1 MSYHLVY
8 TAPLLEPWRDKAA
21 CVGLFDVFFPAE
33 ASDTADAEAQK
44 ICDTCPVADPCL
56 SSALADE
63 GQAPGYARVG
73 VRGGRTAIDR
83 ARSANA
89 DTEPEEP
96 QSHDDVDRLLRLG
109 TMTDKA
115 VALQLGIGT
124 TTVHR
129 RRKALGLPA
138 FQMHAETLEE
148 AFALGSRPVEGG
160 EHVVWRSSTSTLN
173 FRDQNVTITRLAF
186 LLGHGREADGAVQRS
201 CEHAGCIAWLHLTDR
216 TVRAQ
221 IRQGLGQAA

>member
-1 MSYHLVY
+1 MTYHLTY

-21 CVGLFDVFFPAE
+21 CVGRFDVFFPAE
-33 ASDTADAEAQK
+33 GSDADDAEAK
-44 ICDTCPVADPCL
+44 EICGTCPVADSCL

-63 GQAPGYARVG
+63 GNAPAYARVG
-73 VRGGRTAIDR
+73 IRGGWTATTR
-83 ARSANA
+83 ARSAGA
-89 DTEPEEP
+89 ATEAEEP
-96 QSHDDVDRLLRLG
+96 QSYDEVDRLLRLA

-138 FQMHAETLEE
+138 FQVHAETLEE
-148 AFALGSRPVEGG
+148 AFALGSRPVEGS
-160 EHVVWRSSTSTLN
+160 EHVVWRSGTSTLN

-186 LLGHGREADGAVQRS
+186 RLGRGRDADGPVQRS
-201 CEHAGCIAWLHLTDR
+201 CEHDGCIAWRHLTDR
-216 TVRAQ
+216 PLRAQ
-221 IRQGLGQAA
+221 LCQKLGQAA